1 MDEPRA
7 RVQRE
12 VVSFVRRS
20 ARMNESQLKAWT
32 HLQHWVV
39 SVPTRQLSTS
49 IAPEARVDWPAVFGR
64 EAPLVVELG
73 GGTGDVIAAV
83 AARHPDRDFIAFEV
97 FEPAV
102 ASTLSKCARAGV
114 TNVRVVVANGVD
126 GLATLIDEAALSEL
140 WTFFPDPWHKARHHK
155 RRLVSP
161 DFAALAAHTLAPDG
175 LWRLATDWEDYALA
189 IRAVLDANPRL
200 QNCHDGWAP
209 RWQDRP
215 QSRYEAKG
223 LAAGRTI
230 YDLCYRR
237 TRERRDP

>member
-1 MDEPRA
+1 MDEPLP

-20 ARMNESQLKAWT
+20 ARMNPSQLKAWT
-32 HLQHWVV
+32 ELQHWVV
-39 SVPTRQLSTS
+39 TVPARQISTS
-49 IAPEARVDWPAVFGR
+49 VAPDARVDWPAVFGR
-64 EAPLVVELG
+64 QAPLVVELG

-83 AARHPDRDFIAFEV
+83 AARQPARDFIAFEV

-102 ASTLSKCARAGV
+102 ASTLSKCARMGV

-126 GLATLIDEAALSEL
+126 ALATLIDDGSLCEL
-140 WTFFPDPWHKARHHK
+140 WTFFPDPWHKKRHHK

-161 DFAALAAHTLAPDG
+161 AFADLAARTLAPDG

-189 IRAVLDANPRL
+189 MRAVLDGHPQL
-200 QNCHDGWAP
+200 QNCHGGWAP

-223 LAAGRTI
+223 VAAGRTI

-237 TRERRDP
+237 TRDDA